1 MKRTDTLTALRTA
14 LFFFFLA
21 ALAGLVIALI
31 MTAASYSG
39 TSAVGGVSAPE
50 SVTVSAE
57 NDEDIVLISSA
68 TDDAQDTAEDTAA
81 DEENDSSKD
90 VAKAIGA
97 SVAIAVA
104 AGIGAISMA
113 LAICKT
119 NECIARQPEAESK
132 LRSNMMLGLIF
143 IETAI
148 IYALIVGILVVFVL

>member
-14 LFFFFLA
+14 LFAAVLA

-132 LRSNMMLGLIF
+132 LRSNMMRGLIF

-148 IYALIVGILVVFVL
+148 IYELIVGILVVFVL

>member
-14 LFFFFLA
+14 LFAAVLA

-57 NDEDIVLISSA
+57 NDEDIVLIASA
-68 TDDAQDTAEDTAA
+68 DEGTQETTEDTSA

-90 VAKAIGA
+90 IAKAIGA
-97 SVAIAVA
+97 SAAIAVA
-104 AGIGAISMA
+104 AGVGALSMA
-113 LAICKT
+113 FAICKT